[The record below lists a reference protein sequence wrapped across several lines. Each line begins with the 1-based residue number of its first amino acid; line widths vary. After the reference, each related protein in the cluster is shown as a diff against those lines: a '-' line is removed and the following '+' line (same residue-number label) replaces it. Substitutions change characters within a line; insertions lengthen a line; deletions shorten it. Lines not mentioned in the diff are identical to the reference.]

1 MSPDPSPLAASA
13 RGRAPRGDLATAR
26 TGGAGSGS
34 SVVTATPCLD
44 ESMWSGWWRDLVV
57 ERYRFDRFDA
67 FLPLSPTGCTWAQ
80 RVALGRV
87 VDEAMAGVHGPSI
100 TTQLVV
106 EALDAAGFG
115 RVRDLM
121 PDARRT
127 ALVRSGWW
135 ADPWPA
141 DDALRLG
148 VLGSVADALLREV
161 PPTAPDDLRPDSV
174 PAATGASNALAI
186 TASATV
192 LAATRAAVLAYAG
205 HVERLAVRSRDAA
218 RSLQF

>member
-1 MSPDPSPLAASA
+1 MSPDPSPLATSA
-13 RGRAPRGDLATAR
+13 RGRAPHGERAADGTDGTGGRPTAVATA
-26 TGGAGSGS
+26 
-34 SVVTATPCLD
+34 CLD
-44 ESMWSGWWRDLVV
+44 ESRWSGWWRDLVV

-87 VDEAMAGVHGPSI
+87 VDQAMADVHGPSI

-115 RVRDLM
+115 RVRDLA

-161 PPTAPDDLRPDSV
+161 PPTAPIDLRPSSV
-174 PAATGASNALAI
+174 TGATGATSAPPI
-186 TASATV
+186 TATATV

-205 HVERLAVRSRDAA
+205 HVERLAERSRDAA

>member
-1 MSPDPSPLAASA
+1 M
-13 RGRAPRGDLATAR
+13 
-26 TGGAGSGS
+26 
-34 SVVTATPCLD
+34 
-44 ESMWSGWWRDLVV
+44 
-57 ERYRFDRFDA
+57 
-67 FLPLSPTGCTWAQ
+67 
-80 RVALGRV
+80 
-87 VDEAMAGVHGPSI
+87 

-115 RVRDLM
+115 RVRRPH

-141 DDALRLG
+141 EDALRLG
-148 VLGSVADALLREV
+148 ILGSVADALLREV
-161 PPTAPDDLRPDSV
+161 PPTAPLDLRTV
-174 PAATGASNALAI
+174 AARRAATTVPAI
-186 TASATV
+186 TATATV

-205 HVERLAVRSRDAA
+205 HVERLAVRSHDAA